1 MDLED
6 QLEDLKQRKQDLQ
19 KSLGQRK
26 KEFVAL
32 QREKKR
38 TLENQIR
45 RAQYRISARERKQ
58 RTRQLILIGSVV
70 KNQADRDS
78 RTRLWLQHALDEAL
92 ERPQD
97 RALFDLPP
105 NKEHEKGHL
114 STPPG
119 PTAAAPRRSAPRM
132 ASAPPENRWL
142 GLHLPRRHV
151 RAVPR
156 SRRRTHHRAVKRR
169 PVLDHH
175 RNCCPGPEQ
184 RTGYRLRL
192 RTSGVISRILI
203 PSDGVS
209 SWPPGRCVAVGRWIG
224 DDPLACQSPR
234 PFLGRVRRAG
244 DELTHR
250 LGEFGGSVSRNL
262 GTDAAAPTLVPTVRL
277 SCLVSK
283 SWFFNSPRRSYYL

>member
-19 KSLGQRK
+19 KSLAQRK

-70 KNQADRDS
+70 KNQADQDS

-105 NKEHEKGHL
+105 NKENEKGHL
-114 STPPG
+114 STPAA
-119 PTAAAPRRSAPRM
+119 PTAAAP
-132 ASAPPENRWL
+132 
-142 GLHLPRRHV
+142 
-151 RAVPR
+151 AVPLPGWR
-156 SRRRTHHRAVKRR
+156 PHRLKTGVWGSIYHGDTAALPPDLVGARITVQSKDGQSWTTTVTA
-169 PVLDHH
+169 VLD
-175 RNCCPGPEQ
+175 RSSEQ
-184 RTGYRLRL
+184 VIVSD
-192 RTSGVISRILI
+192 SG
-203 PSDGVS
+203 
-209 SWPPGRCVAVGRWIG
+209 
-224 DDPLACQSPR
+224 
-234 PFLGRVRRAG
+234 
-244 DELTHR
+244 
-250 LGEFGGSVSRNL
+250 
-262 GTDAAAPTLVPTVRL
+262 
-277 SCLVSK
+277 
-283 SWFFNSPRRSYYL
+283 RSE